1 MRPFR
6 GRFFR
11 PRGIFEEGRISGF
24 WGDLAGFAASRD
36 LITRARTSRETGGFL
51 AFPLFRGENLTF
63 RVYGVDYMAFL
74 KNYPIPQEV
83 KGMADGD
90 SLRQLF
96 FFFGLDFRV
105 CAWYCTALLSDAGD
119 VPVPV
124 CRWFRTC
131 FHRLF

>member
-11 PRGIFEEGRISGF
+11 PRGIFEEGRNFAF
-24 WGDLAGFAASRD
+24 WGDLRGAFGLVRPHVRAS
-36 LITRARTSRETGGFL
+36 TSRETGGFL

-90 SLRQLF
+90 SLRQPF
-96 FFFGLDFRV
+96 FSV
-105 CAWYCTALLSDAGD
+105 LSLGNRKRGVFEAKMVVFPKFPDNPA
-119 VPVPV
+119 PKSIQ
-124 CRWFRTC
+124 T
-131 FHRLF
+131 